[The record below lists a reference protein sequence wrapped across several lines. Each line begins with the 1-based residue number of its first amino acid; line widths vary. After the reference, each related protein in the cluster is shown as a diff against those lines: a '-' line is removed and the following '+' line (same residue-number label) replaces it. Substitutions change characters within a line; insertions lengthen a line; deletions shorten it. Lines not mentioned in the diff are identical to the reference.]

1 MTNSKLQAALEELER
16 LRDTVQGFRERNG
29 TLPDPDSDA
38 GRALFAL
45 QTFTSEL
52 QKLNLGKLLNFK
64 V

>member
-1 MTNSKLQAALEELER
+1 MTNSKLQAALDELER
-16 LRDTVQGFRERNG
+16 LRDTVKGFKERNG
-29 TLPDPDSDA
+29 TLPDSDSDA

-52 QKLNLGKLLNFK
+52 QKLNLSNILNVK